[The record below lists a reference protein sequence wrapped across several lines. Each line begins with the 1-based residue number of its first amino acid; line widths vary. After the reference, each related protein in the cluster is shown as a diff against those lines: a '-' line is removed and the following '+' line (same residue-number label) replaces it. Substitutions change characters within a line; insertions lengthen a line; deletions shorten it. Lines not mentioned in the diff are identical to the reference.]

1 MEASVARVPLQ
12 VSRDCVIASIQ
23 VELSEEVLRQFRVDL
38 LERLHASG
46 VSGVILDVSGIQ
58 VMDLR
63 DFEVLRRTMTMA
75 RLLGA
80 RPMLAGLRAGVVSS
94 LVELGAETEDLE
106 AARDLDDAFRI
117 MEGPKAAIDADDE
130 EEDHASVNASPS
142 DQD

>member
-80 RPMLAGLRAGVVSS
+80 R
-94 LVELGAETEDLE
+94 
-106 AARDLDDAFRI
+106 